1 MNKFDLM
8 NVDSLMANLVKAVM
22 REAVDVMWN
31 KSEEELIEDFK
42 LALITPNDEDC
53 PTLFTMM
60 YMVGLIGTVLVS
72 KYGKD
77 ENELM
82 KVLKDSNSLFV
93 KEIKNEQS
101 R

>member
-1 MNKFDLM
+1 MTKFDLM
-8 NVDSLMANLVKAVM
+8 NVNSLIDGMVKMVM
-22 REAVDVMWN
+22 REAVNAMWN

-53 PTLFTMM
+53 PTVFTMM

-77 ENELM
+77 EKELM
-82 KVLKDSNSLFV
+82 KMLKDSDSLFV
-93 KEIKNEQS
+93 KEIKNE
-101 R
+101 

>member
-31 KSEEELIEDFK
+31 KS
-42 LALITPNDEDC
+42 EDC